1 MSTYFL
7 DLHLVKNINVVRLP
21 LRRALEC
28 TWLMPKKHYFHLSLY
43 PSITMSFRGAVNYYL
58 ADFFR

>member
-21 LRRALEC
+21 LGRALER
-28 TWLMPKKHYFHLSLY
+28 TWPMPKKTLFSPLPLSLY
-43 PSITMSFRGAVNYYL
+43 CYVF
-58 ADFFR
+58 